1 MSTSITSSIN
11 LSSLG
16 LGDGLDDSSL
26 ISQLVAIES
35 APLTTLQSQAS
46 SIASASSSISSFSS
60 ALNSLKAAAQT
71 LADPTQYNSFSANSS
86 APSVVA
92 STTTGAVAGSYNVT
106 VSALAQAQTT
116 FSDPQSSSA
125 SPLGISGILGLTV
138 GGSTVNVAIASGD
151 SLADV
156 AAAISSSGAPVSASV
171 VYDGSQYRLD
181 VQGTQTGSAGAI
193 TFDEAGFSLGL
204 SKPVNTYQAAQD
216 AEASIDGINVSSPTN
231 QVSGAIPG
239 VTLALT
245 GTTPA
250 GSPATVSVSA
260 SDSSLATNIQTF
272 ISAYNSVVTAG
283 HSDAG
288 YGTAS
293 ASNSLLAADDG
304 IETSLT
310 QLGDLVSS
318 TVAGAGSTFNTLG
331 SVGIS
336 INDDGTLSLN
346 SSTLQQ
352 AVQSDPAGVEKLFV
366 TAPGQ
371 GMTGVMGTISTTID
385 NLANNSGSV
394 LQGETQM
401 YLSRTT
407 EMNTQET
414 AMQARIAQY
423 QTLLQSEF
431 STADETVNTDRTL
444 FSDVGGTGTF
454 M

>member
-1 MSTSITSSIN
+1 MTASITSSIN

-35 APLTTLQSQAS
+35 EPLTTLQSQAS
-46 SIASASSSISSFSS
+46 SIGSASSSISSFSTTLN
-60 ALNSLKAAAQT
+60 ALQTAAQT
-71 LADPTQYNSFSANSS
+71 LADPTQYDSFSATSS
-86 APSVVA
+86 SSEVVA
-92 STTTGAVAGSYNVT
+92 STGTGAVAGNYSVT

-116 FSDPQSSSA
+116 FSDPQSSGT
-125 SPLGISGILGLTV
+125 SPLNISGTLGLTV
-138 GGSTVNVAIASGD
+138 GGSTVNVAVSSGD
-151 SLADV
+151 SLADI

-181 VQGTQTGSAGAI
+181 VQGTQTGAAGAI
-193 TFDEAGFSLGL
+193 TFEESGFSLGL
-204 SKPVNTYQAAQD
+204 SNSLNTYQAAQD
-216 AEASIDGINVSSPTN
+216 AEATIDGISVSSSSN

-245 GTTPA
+245 GKTS
-250 GSPATVSVSA
+250 SPATVSVAASA
-260 SDSSLATNIQTF
+260 SSLATNIQAF
-272 ISAYNSVVTAG
+272 ITAYNAVLTAG
-283 HSDAG
+283 HTDAG
-288 YGTAS
+288 YGTTA
-293 ASNSLLAADDG
+293 ATNSLLSGDQG

-310 QLGDLVSS
+310 QLGDLVSG
-318 TVAGAGSTFNTLG
+318 TVAGSDSTLNTLG

-336 INDDGTLSLN
+336 INDDGTLSLDT
-346 SSTLQQ
+346 STLQQ
-352 AVQSDPAGVEKLFV
+352 AVQSDPTGVEKLFV

-371 GMTGVMGTISTTID
+371 GMTGVMGTISQTID
-385 NLANNSGSV
+385 NLTNSSGSV
-394 LQGETQM
+394 LQAETQM
-401 YLSRTT
+401 YQSRSTAISA
-407 EMNTQET
+407 QET